1 MEVMVFKKTG
11 AFLFVGAIL
20 LLITDLIAS
29 EGKLQNN
36 VDSLFKTKVIRVS
49 SAIDLAFSNSV
60 TKLDLLIEWPNKVEP
75 VLINTV
81 PYGIECKYEGKSIE
95 VVSTKGKSF
104 APVDGTNSLPFF
116 INLPYLKRNQAE
128 TFAIQGKIKAILP
141 LGFEQVEL
149 GSLSKLVAE
158 GAKDHTLISKKG
170 FSCSLNKVIA
180 GAVKISFGIQTE
192 IEAQGPDFDTSQN
205 WGVLN
210 QLKLVNKKNPKEW
223 PADGYIVEM
232 MDNRK
237 AVITYHFLFKDKT
250 LGDFSDWTLVYK
262 AVTGM
267 QYQDIPF
274 KFDSLPIP

>member
-1 MEVMVFKKTG
+1 MSVMFLEKIAVFV
-11 AFLFVGAIL
+11 FIGAIS
-20 LLITDLIAS
+20 LLITDLIAF
-29 EGKLQNN
+29 EGKPQNN
-36 VDSLFKTKVIRVS
+36 VDSLFKTKVTRVS
-49 SAIDLAFSNSV
+49 SAIDLAFSSSV
-60 TKLDLLIEWPNKVEP
+60 TKLDLLIEWQDKVEP

-81 PYGIECKYEGKSIE
+81 PYGIECKYEGKTIE

-128 TFAIQGKIKAILP
+128 TFSIQGKIKAILP
-141 LGFEQVEL
+141 LGFEQVGF

-158 GAKDHTLISKKG
+158 GVKDQSLVLKKG
-170 FSCSLNKVIA
+170 FSCSLKKVVA

-192 IEAQGPDFDTSQN
+192 IEDQGPEFDTSQN

-210 QLKLVNKKNPKEW
+210 QLKLVNKKNLKEW

-237 AVITYHFLFKDKT
+237 AVITYHFLLKDKT

-274 KFDSLPIP
+274 KFDKIPIP

>member
-1 MEVMVFKKTG
+1 MSVMFFKKI
-11 AFLFVGAIL
+11 AMFVFIGAIS
-20 LLITDLIAS
+20 LLITDLIAF
-29 EGKLQNN
+29 EGKPQNN
-36 VDSLFKTKVIRVS
+36 VDSLFKTKVTRVS
-49 SAIDLAFSNSV
+49 SAIDLAFSSSV
-60 TKLDLLIEWPNKVEP
+60 TKLDLLIEWQDKVEP

-81 PYGIECKYEGKSIE
+81 PYGIECKYEGKTIE

-128 TFAIQGKIKAILP
+128 TFSIQGKIKAILP
-141 LGFEQVEL
+141 LGFEQVGF

-158 GAKDHTLISKKG
+158 GVKDQSLVLKKG
-170 FSCSLNKVIA
+170 FSCSLKKVVA

-192 IEAQGPDFDTSQN
+192 IEDQGPEFDTSQN

-210 QLKLVNKKNPKEW
+210 QLKLVNKKNLKEW

-237 AVITYHFLFKDKT
+237 AVITYHFLLKDKT

-274 KFDSLPIP
+274 KFDKIPIP

>member
-1 MEVMVFKKTG
+1 MSVMFFKKI
-11 AFLFVGAIL
+11 AVFVFIGAIS
-20 LLITDLIAS
+20 LLITDLIAF
-29 EGKLQNN
+29 EGKPQNN
-36 VDSLFKTKVIRVS
+36 VDSLFKTKVTRVS
-49 SAIDLAFSNSV
+49 SAIDLAFSSSV
-60 TKLDLLIEWPNKVEP
+60 TKLDLLIEWQDKVEP

-81 PYGIECKYEGKSIE
+81 PYGIECKYEGKTIE

-128 TFAIQGKIKAILP
+128 TFSIQGKIKAILP
-141 LGFEQVEL
+141 LGFEQVGF

-158 GAKDHTLISKKG
+158 GVKDQSLVLKKG
-170 FSCSLNKVIA
+170 FSCSLKKVVA

-192 IEAQGPDFDTSQN
+192 IEDQGPEFDTSQN

-210 QLKLVNKKNPKEW
+210 QLKLVNKKNLKEW

-237 AVITYHFLFKDKT
+237 AVITYHFLLKDKT

-274 KFDSLPIP
+274 KFDKIPIP